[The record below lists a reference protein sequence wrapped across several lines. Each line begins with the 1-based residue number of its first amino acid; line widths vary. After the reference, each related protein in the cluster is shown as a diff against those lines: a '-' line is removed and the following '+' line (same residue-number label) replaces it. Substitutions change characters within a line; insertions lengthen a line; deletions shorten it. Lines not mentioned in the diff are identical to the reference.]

1 MDGKVLH
8 FEIPVDDSDRAN
20 AFYGGVFGWQLMP
33 MPEMGYTMVTTG
45 PSNME
50 TGPEEPGFINGGM
63 FKREEPSR
71 APNVVIGVASID
83 EALKQIEAAGGKTVS
98 EREPV
103 GDMGFSAYFNDTE
116 GNLVGLWENA
126 PTA

>member
-20 AFYGGVFGWQLMP
+20 TFYGGVFGWQLMP
-33 MPEMGYTMVTTG
+33 MPEMGYTMATTG
-45 PSNME
+45 PTTME

-63 FKREEPSR
+63 FTREDPSR
-71 APNVVIGVASID
+71 ATNVVIGVASID
-83 EALKQIEAAGGKTVS
+83 EALKQVEAAGGKTVS
-98 EREPV
+98 ERVPV
-103 GDMGFSAYFNDTE
+103 GDMGFTAYFNDTE

-126 PTA
+126 APS